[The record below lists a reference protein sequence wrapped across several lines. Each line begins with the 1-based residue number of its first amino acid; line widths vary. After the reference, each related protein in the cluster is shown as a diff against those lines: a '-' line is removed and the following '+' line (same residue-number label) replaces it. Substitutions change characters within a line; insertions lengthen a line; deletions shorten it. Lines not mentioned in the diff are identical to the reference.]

1 MSAPGGVKTALSRR
15 ERWIAGLSVGALGLL
30 GVLFHVVT
38 IAGAVIAP
46 GQVVVPGPAITVQS
60 PDGGVVRQVAVQEGD
75 RVAAGQV
82 LVRLDPALQ
91 EINRDILRGQMAD
104 LLAQRSR
111 LEAEA
116 AGRDAVAPPSGPEAA
131 AAKDLD
137 TYMAAQQEI
146 FRSRHAVR
154 TSRQVQRDVQMAQY
168 EALIGA
174 LGPEAAAERARLQAA
189 LRDTDLQAAQTEA
202 VFRQGVLTELRDVT
216 RRLDETRLELARNA
230 VLLDRLDLRAPV
242 AGIVHDLQVGTEGA
256 VVPARAPLLTV
267 VPVSEALTV
276 EVRVSPEAIDAVHL
290 GQDARLRLP
299 SYAPS
304 ASPDLTGRVDGIS
317 PDSLQDPVTGQR
329 FFRVNVAVP
338 EAALAF
344 AQGAGLTPG
353 MPIEAFLPT
362 GRRSVLSF
370 LVRPFADQLA
380 YAFREG

>member
-1 MSAPGGVKTALSRR
+1 MSAPGGVKTTLSGR

-30 GVLFHVVT
+30 GVLFHVIT

-46 GQVVVPGPAITVQS
+46 GQIVVPGPAITVQS

-75 RVAAGQV
+75 RVAAGQI
-82 LVRLDPALQ
+82 LLRLDPTLQ
-91 EINRDILRGQMAD
+91 DINRDILRGRLAD

-116 AGRDAVAPPSGPEAA
+116 AGRDAVARPAGPEAA

-146 FRSRHAVR
+146 FHSRHAVR
-154 TSRQVQRDVQMAQY
+154 TSRQAQRDVQVEQY
-168 EALIGA
+168 QALIKA
-174 LGPEAAAERARLQAA
+174 LGSGAAEERARLRAA
-189 LRDTDLQAAQTEA
+189 LRNTELQAAQADAAFQE
-202 VFRQGVLTELRDVT
+202 GVLTELRDVT

-242 AGIVHDLQVGTEGA
+242 AGVVHDLQVGTEGA
-256 VVPARAPLLTV
+256 VVPARAAVLTV
-267 VPVSEALTV
+267 VPVSAAVTV
-276 EVRVSPEAIDAVHL
+276 EVRVPPEAIDAVHL
-290 GQDARLRLP
+290 GQAARLRLP

-304 ASPDLTGRVDGIS
+304 TAPDLTGRVDGIS

-329 FFRVNVAVP
+329 FFRVNVAVSD
-338 EAALAF
+338 AALA
-344 AQGAGLTPG
+344 AADGTGLTPG
-353 MPIEAFLPT
+353 MPVEAFLPT

-370 LVRPFADQLA
+370 LVRPFADQMA
-380 YAFREG
+380 YAFRES